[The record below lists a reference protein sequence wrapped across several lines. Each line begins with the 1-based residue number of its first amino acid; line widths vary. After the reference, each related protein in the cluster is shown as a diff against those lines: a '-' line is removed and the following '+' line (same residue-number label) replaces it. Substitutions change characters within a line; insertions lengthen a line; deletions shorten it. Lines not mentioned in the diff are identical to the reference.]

1 MSKIAISSHYAVSK
15 STMLGLIKHFYE
27 YGKHTSTTAKFDE
40 IESKFS
46 FVALFIVDCMFSQR
60 SI

>member
-1 MSKIAISSHYAVSK
+1 MPFESK

-27 YGKHTSTTAKFDE
+27 YGKHTATTKFNE

>member
-1 MSKIAISSHYAVSK
+1 MLKIAISSHNAVSK

-27 YGKHTSTTAKFDE
+27 YGKHTATIKFNE